1 LEKKYK
7 RPTVSAKQEE
17 NIMAL
22 TLGSSNAISY
32 RNSLYLND
40 AKSRMD
46 KSLLRISSGRKIL
59 SGADD
64 PGGLALSMR
73 LTNELSLTNTIQN
86 SVENAKSFTELQDGA
101 LKSAGDI
108 IMEMSS
114 LKSKYTNAS
123 DSDKLIYAGQFRELQ
138 VQLNGLGSE
147 QLNGVSLFSSDASHK
162 SASTIYTSAQG
173 ASGSSVTLT
182 NLDYSSAVSIQS
194 GDPNRN
200 LAATSAGTVL
210 NDGTTQALGTGVA
223 MSISQV
229 TADEL
234 NTGLEQIASLR
245 AQAGGKASTLGFA
258 SEYLATKSAGLEAAN
273 SRVMDADIAAES
285 INYSKYSMQ
294 YQAAAAALAQS
305 NLTTEVVMDLLL
317 SINKK

>member
-1 LEKKYK
+1 
-7 RPTVSAKQEE
+7 
-17 NIMAL
+17 MAL

>member
-1 LEKKYK
+1 
-7 RPTVSAKQEE
+7 
-17 NIMAL
+17 MAL

-147 QLNGVSLFSSDASHK
+147 QLNGVSLFSSDANHK

-173 ASGSSVTLT
+173 ASGASVTLT

-194 GDPNRN
+194 GGANRN

>member
-1 LEKKYK
+1 
-7 RPTVSAKQEE
+7 
-17 NIMAL
+17 MAL
-22 TLGSSNAISY
+22 TLGASNATSY

-40 AKSRMD
+40 AKSKMD
-46 KSLLRISSGRKIL
+46 KSLLRISSGKKIL
-59 SGADD
+59 TGADD

-86 SVENAKSFTELQDGA
+86 SVENAKSFTELQDSA

-108 IMEMSS
+108 LMEMQS
-114 LKSKYTNAS
+114 LQSKYTNAN
-123 DSDKLIYAGQFRELQ
+123 DTDRAIYAGQFRELQ
-138 VQLNGLGSE
+138 VQLNGLRSE
-147 QLNGVSLFSSDASHK
+147 QLSGVSLFSSDPAHK

-173 ASGSSVTLT
+173 ASGSSITLG
-182 NLDYSSAVSIQS
+182 NLDYEAAFAFGLFSS
-194 GDPNRN
+194 
-200 LAATSAGTVL
+200 TGTV
-210 NDGTTQALGTGVA
+210 GTTPGAGEAL
-223 MSISQV
+223 SISSV
-229 TADEL
+229 NSADEINSAQL
-234 NTGLEQIASLR
+234 TTALEEIASLR

-273 SRVMDADIAAES
+273 SRVMDADIAEES

-317 SINKK
+317 SINKR

>member
-1 LEKKYK
+1 
-7 RPTVSAKQEE
+7 
-17 NIMAL
+17 MAL
-22 TLGSSNAISY
+22 TLGASNATSY

-40 AKSRMD
+40 AKSKMD
-46 KSLLRISSGRKIL
+46 KSLLRISSGKKIL
-59 SGADD
+59 TGADD

-86 SVENAKSFTELQDGA
+86 SVENAKSFTELQDSA

-108 IMEMSS
+108 LMEMQS
-114 LKSKYTNAS
+114 LQTKYTNAN
-123 DSDKLIYAGQFRELQ
+123 DTDRAIYAGQFRELQ
-138 VQLNGLGSE
+138 VQLNGLRSE
-147 QLNGVSLFSSDASHK
+147 QLSGVSLFSSDPAHK

-173 ASGSSVTLT
+173 ASGSSITLG
-182 NLDYSSAVSIQS
+182 NLDYEAAFAFGLFSS
-194 GDPNRN
+194 
-200 LAATSAGTVL
+200 TGTV
-210 NDGTTQALGTGVA
+210 GTTPGAGEAL
-223 MSISQV
+223 SISSVNSAEEINSAQLT
-229 TADEL
+229 TA
-234 NTGLEQIASLR
+234 LEEIASLR

-273 SRVMDADIAAES
+273 SRVMDADIAEES

-317 SINKK
+317 SINKR

>member
-1 LEKKYK
+1 
-7 RPTVSAKQEE
+7 
-17 NIMAL
+17 MAL
-22 TLGSSNAISY
+22 TLGASNATSY

-46 KSLLRISSGRKIL
+46 KSLLRISSGKKIL
-59 SGADD
+59 TGADD
-64 PGGLALSMR
+64 PGGLSLSMR

-86 SVENAKSFTELQDGA
+86 SVENAKSFTEIQDGA

-108 IMEMSS
+108 ITQMSS
-114 LKSKYTNAS
+114 LISDYDNAG
-123 DSDKLIYAGQFRELQ
+123 DADKLIYAGQFRELQ
-138 VQLNGLGSE
+138 VQLGGLQSE
-147 QLNGVSLFSSDASHK
+147 QLNGVSLFSSDASHQ

-182 NLDYSSAVSIQS
+182 NLNYSSAVSIQS

-200 LAATSAGTVL
+200 LAATTAGTVI
-210 NDGTTQALGTGVA
+210 NDGTTPAPAAGEA
-223 MSISQV
+223 ISISEFSVQDLDSV
-229 TADEL
+229 VQ
-234 NTGLEQIASLR
+234 QIASLR

-273 SRVMDADIAAES
+273 SRVMDADIAEES

-317 SINKK
+317 SINKR

>member
-1 LEKKYK
+1 
-7 RPTVSAKQEE
+7 
-17 NIMAL
+17 MAL

-182 NLDYSSAVSIQS
+182 NLDYSKAVSVGS
-194 GDPNRN
+194 NLN

-229 TADEL
+229 TADQL

>member
-1 LEKKYK
+1 
-7 RPTVSAKQEE
+7 
-17 NIMAL
+17 MAL

-108 IMEMSS
+108 IIEMSS

>member
-1 LEKKYK
+1 
-7 RPTVSAKQEE
+7 
-17 NIMAL
+17 MAL
-22 TLGSSNAISY
+22 TFGASSAASY
-32 RNSLYLND
+32 KNSLYLRD

-46 KSLLRISSGRKIL
+46 KSLLRISSGKKIL

-64 PGGLALSMR
+64 PGGLALSMK
-73 LTNELSLTNTIQN
+73 LSNELSLTNTIQN
-86 SVENAKSFTELQDGA
+86 SVENAKSFTDLQDGA

-108 IMEMSS
+108 LMEMSS
-114 LKSKYTNAS
+114 LKSKYTSAS
-123 DSDKLIYAGQFRELQ
+123 ETDKLIYAGQFRELQ
-138 VQLNGLGSE
+138 VQLKGLGSE
-147 QLNGVSLFSSDASHK
+147 QLNGVSLFSSDANHQ

-173 ASGSSVTLT
+173 ASGSSITLT

-194 GDPNRN
+194 GTAQRN
-200 LAATSAGTVL
+200 LGATSAGTVL
-210 NDGTTQALGTGVA
+210 NDGSTQGFGTGVA

-234 NTGLEQIASLR
+234 NTGMEQIASLR

-258 SEYLATKSAGLEAAN
+258 SDYLATKSVGLEAAN
-273 SRVMDADIAAES
+273 SRIMDADIAEES
-285 INYSKYSMQ
+285 TNYSKYSMQ

-317 SINKK
+317 SINKR